1 MKRKGY
7 LRYLERKQ
15 KISGKRI
22 VGIDTAKESHQAAV
36 IDERCMQVGTS
47 FSFQTNYE
55 GYNRKLWEKLDERLG
70 SYSPEDLVFAVETA
84 CDLWKTIVDYLSR
97 EGYTVLLVNPLTTY
111 HSRPLMNNDFSK
123 TDPKDA
129 LLVATNAYNGNYN
142 EYRRFSPEI
151 NRLHRLSITYDKLI
165 KDRQRVI
172 LRMRAFMEEV
182 FPEYLKCLSVEI
194 ETSLYLLERY
204 FLPEHF
210 QELDIGEHE
219 WTIRRMSNGNHGAK
233 TLKKLKEYGERSIGR
248 EVEAEEDS
256 LRLILD
262 CWIGE
267 IRQLNRS
274 IKGIGKAM
282 IQLAERDEYFEILTS
297 VPGISK
303 ITAARF
309 IGECRDLNLY
319 NHYRQIEKMAGLN
332 LRLCDSG
339 KYEGSRRISGI
350 GNRRLLKLLYIMTGH
365 TVKFTPEVRIKFL
378 KRQLKKKSYRKN
390 IIASSSILLKLLMS
404 LIKNKRKYEIKE
416 ETLKELA
423 KMQLKYKPDR
433 KKRKRNKKSRKTAV
447 KKAA

>member
-22 VGIDTAKESHQAAV
+22 VGIDPAKENHQATV

-47 FSFQTNYE
+47 FSFQTSYE

-97 EGYTVLLVNPLTTY
+97 KGYTVLLVNPLTTY

-129 LLVATNAYNGNYN
+129 LLIATNAYNGNYN

-172 LRMRAFMEEV
+172 LRMKAFMDEV

-210 QELDIGEHE
+210 
-219 WTIRRMSNGNHGAK
+219 
-233 TLKKLKEYGERSIGR
+233 
-248 EVEAEEDS
+248 
-256 LRLILD
+256 
-262 CWIGE
+262 
-267 IRQLNRS
+267 
-274 IKGIGKAM
+274 
-282 IQLAERDEYFEILTS
+282 
-297 VPGISK
+297 
-303 ITAARF
+303 
-309 IGECRDLNLY
+309 
-319 NHYRQIEKMAGLN
+319 
-332 LRLCDSG
+332 
-339 KYEGSRRISGI
+339 GS
-350 GNRRLLKLLYIMTGH
+350 
-365 TVKFTPEVRIKFL
+365 
-378 KRQLKKKSYRKN
+378 
-390 IIASSSILLKLLMS
+390 
-404 LIKNKRKYEIKE
+404 
-416 ETLKELA
+416 
-423 KMQLKYKPDR
+423 
-433 KKRKRNKKSRKTAV
+433 
-447 KKAA
+447 